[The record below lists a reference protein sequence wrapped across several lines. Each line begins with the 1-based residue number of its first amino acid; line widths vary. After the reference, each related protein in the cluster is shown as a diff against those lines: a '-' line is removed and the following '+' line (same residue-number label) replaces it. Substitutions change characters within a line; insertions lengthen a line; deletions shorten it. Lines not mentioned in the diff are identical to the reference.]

1 MLSIR
6 QKNYFCGMKF
16 YKPFQFLLITL
27 FFFVSYGSRAQF
39 KESTD
44 YNIWSARPGDT
55 FSIYGRMANIRM
67 EPNTTAD
74 IQDTLICG
82 SKVIIKEQGTVL
94 ENIKGIYAPWVKVEY
109 NSPNSKKEGYVWLG
123 MLALGSF
130 EKNETR
136 FIYGIEKLTAAKNNT
151 DEDYIPAIWYIHVK
165 AIDGKGSIL
174 DEKEVTMDGM
184 ETSFSSGKLLG
195 DMGLKN
201 TEDIIRIN
209 FGGEACGI
217 PTYYYYFGW
226 TGSKL
231 LPLPGKMEVGDAGVF
246 YHTETLL
253 FPKEE
258 GGQPDKILKLSKEG
272 EAEEEKVDKNGEPI
286 FKVKK
291 SREVYMWD
299 GVKAKK
305 KI

>member
-1 MLSIR
+1 
-6 QKNYFCGMKF
+6 MKS
-16 YKPFQFLLITL
+16 KPHCLLLI
-27 FFFVSYGSRAQF
+27 FFFFFAIYSAKGQF

-55 FSIYGRMANIRM
+55 FNIYGRMANIRT

-82 SKVIIKEQGTVL
+82 SKVIIREQGTVL
-94 ENIKGIYAPWVKVEY
+94 ENIKGIYTPWVKVQY
-109 NSPNSKKEGYVWLG
+109 NSSQGQREGYVWLG
-123 MLALGSF
+123 MLALGNF
-130 EKNETR
+130 EQKGTR
-136 FIYGIEKLTAAKNNT
+136 FLYGIEKLTAAKNNT
-151 DEDYIPAIWYIHVK
+151 DEDFVPAVWYIHVK
-165 AIDGKGSIL
+165 AIDNNGNIV

-184 ETSFSSGKLLG
+184 ETSVSSGKLLG

-217 PTYYYYFGW
+217 PTYYFYFGW
-226 TGSKL
+226 TGNKL

-246 YHTETLL
+246 YHTETFL
-253 FPKEE
+253 FPKEQ
-258 GGQPDKILKLSKEG
+258 GGQPDKIIKLTE
-272 EAEEEKVDKNGEPI
+272 EAEAEDDKVDKNGEPI

-291 SREVYMWD
+291 FREVYTWD
-299 GVKAKK
+299 GAKAKK

>member
-1 MLSIR
+1 
-6 QKNYFCGMKF
+6 MKH
-16 YKPFQFLLITL
+16 KPHYFLLVL
-27 FFFVSYGSRAQF
+27 FSFFATCIANAQF

-44 YNIWSARPGDT
+44 YNIWSARPDDT
-55 FSIYGRMANIRM
+55 FSISGRIANVRT

-82 SKVIIKEQGTVL
+82 SKVIIKEQGNVL
-94 ENIKGIYAPWVKVEY
+94 ENIKGIYAPWAKVQY
-109 NSPNSKKEGYVWLG
+109 NTIHGRKEGYVWLG
-123 MLALGSF
+123 MLSLGSF
-130 EKNETR
+130 EKGETR
-136 FIYGIEKLTAAKNNT
+136 FLYGIERLSAERNIEGQDFVSAV
-151 DEDYIPAIWYIHVK
+151 WYIHVK
-165 AIDGKGSIL
+165 AIDNKGNIL

-184 ETSFSSGKLLG
+184 ETSVSGGKLLG

-226 TGSKL
+226 TGSKFL
-231 LPLPGKMEVGDAGVF
+231 SLPGKMEVGDAGVF
-246 YHTETLL
+246 YHTETFL
-253 FPKEE
+253 FPKEQ
-258 GGQPDKILKLSKEG
+258 GGQPDKILKLTE
-272 EAEEEKVDKNGEPI
+272 EAEADDDKVDKKGEPI

-291 SREVYMWD
+291 SREVYTWD

>member
-1 MLSIR
+1 
-6 QKNYFCGMKF
+6 MKP
-16 YKPFQFLLITL
+16 KPHYLLLT
-27 FFFVSYGSRAQF
+27 FFFFFAVYTAEAQF

-44 YNIWSARPGDT
+44 YNIWSVRPGDT
-55 FSIYGRMANIRM
+55 FRIYGRMANIRT
-67 EPNTTAD
+67 EPNTTSD

-82 SKVIIKEQGTVL
+82 SKVIIREQGTVL
-94 ENIKGIYAPWVKVEY
+94 ENIKGIYAPWVSVQY
-109 NSPNSKKEGYVWLG
+109 NSLQGQREGYVWLG
-123 MLALGSF
+123 MLALGNF
-130 EKNETR
+130 EKKGIR
-136 FIYGIEKLTAAKNNT
+136 FLYGIEKLTAAQNNT
-151 DEDYIPAIWYIHVK
+151 DEDFVPAVWYIHVK
-165 AIDGKGSIL
+165 AIDNNGNIL
-174 DEKEVTMDGM
+174 DEKEVTMNGM

-246 YHTETLL
+246 YHTETFL
-253 FPKEE
+253 FPKEQ
-258 GGQPDKILKLSKEG
+258 GGQPDKILKLTE
-272 EAEEEKVDKNGEPI
+272 EAEAADDKTDQNGEPI
-286 FKVKK
+286 FKVTK
-291 SREVYMWD
+291 SREVYIWD
-299 GVKAKK
+299 GSKAKK

>member
-1 MLSIR
+1 M
-6 QKNYFCGMKF
+6 KNH
-16 YKPFQFLLITL
+16 KPFYSILAAL
-27 FFFVSYGSRAQF
+27 FFFASYNCHAQF
-39 KESTD
+39 KENTD

-55 FSIYGRMANIRM
+55 FSVYGRMANIRT
-67 EPNTTAD
+67 EPNTTAE

-94 ENIKGIYAPWVKVEY
+94 ENVKGIYAPWAMVEY
-109 NSPNSKKEGYVWLG
+109 NSPQGRKEGYVWLG

-130 EKNETR
+130 KKEETR
-136 FIYGIEKLTAAKNNT
+136 FLYGIEKLTAAINNT
-151 DEDYIPAIWYIHVK
+151 DEDFVPAVWYIHVK
-165 AIDGKGSIL
+165 AIDSKGNIL
-174 DEKEVTMDGM
+174 DEKEVTMNGM
-184 ETSFSSGKLLG
+184 ETSVSGGKLLG

-217 PTYYYYFGW
+217 PTNYYYFGW

-231 LPLPGKMEVGDAGVF
+231 LPLPEKMEVSDAGVF
-246 YHTETLL
+246 YHTETFL
-253 FPKEE
+253 FPKEQ
-258 GGQPDKILKLSKEG
+258 GGQPDKILKLTEEG
-272 EAEEEKVDKNGEPI
+272 EAEEEKVDKNGGPI

-291 SREVYMWD
+291 SREVYTWD